1 MAAPCNGNGEKL
13 IFPCGG
19 TLHCGQVAARVGEL
33 LREDGIGQVVCLAAR
48 RRSRAD
54 SSSGTVCAMRIA
66 IDGCEDH
73 CARRT
78 LELAVAADVHV
89 VLTSLGV
96 EKSPAHPDLLG
107 TRPALSSA
115 CGSRW
120 PAERRRRRFGG

>member
-19 TLHCGQVAARVGEL
+19 RLHCGQVAARVGEL
-33 LREDGIGQVVCLAAR
+33 LREDGIGQVVCLAAIAGR
-48 RRSRAD
+48 VPDKLERAR
-54 SSSGTVCAMRIA
+54 CAPMRIA

-78 LELAVAADVHV
+78 LELAGSPADVHV
-89 VLTSLGV
+89 VLTSLGI

-107 TRPALSSA
+107 DATRAI
-115 CGSRW
+115 
-120 PAERRRRRFGG
+120 ERLRFAVTG